1 MNNLMIDF
9 SDPDCVVRRIF
20 DLLSDKWTI
29 RVLYILSLETQR
41 YNNLKRELPGIS
53 HKMLSQVLKQ
63 LEQDHLVKREVFP
76 VNPPHVEYS
85 LTELGQSLIPQLF
98 RIVLWAIEHSAD
110 LGWAEVVPEMA
121 GTNQE

>member
-9 SDPDCVVRRIF
+9 SDPDCAVRRIF

-41 YNNLKRELPGIS
+41 YNQLRRELPGIS
-53 HKMLSQVLKQ
+53 HKMLTQVLKQ

-76 VNPPHVEYS
+76 EIPPHVEYS
-85 LTELGQSLIPQLF
+85 LSELGQSLIPHLF
-98 RIVLWAIEHSAD
+98 KIVLWAIEHSAD
-110 LGWAEVVPEMA
+110 LGWTEAVPEIA
-121 GTNQE
+121 GTDQE